1 MAQAGE
7 RGTGAKQEDEERGV
21 GEQLSMPSVRTR
33 LMDIDC
39 MYRLAF
45 HIGIHYFAELWS
57 VTVAYMF

>member
-7 RGTGAKQEDEERGV
+7 RGAGAKQEDEERGV

-45 HIGIHYFAELWS
+45 HMYHFAELLC
-57 VTVAYMF
+57 VTAAYMF